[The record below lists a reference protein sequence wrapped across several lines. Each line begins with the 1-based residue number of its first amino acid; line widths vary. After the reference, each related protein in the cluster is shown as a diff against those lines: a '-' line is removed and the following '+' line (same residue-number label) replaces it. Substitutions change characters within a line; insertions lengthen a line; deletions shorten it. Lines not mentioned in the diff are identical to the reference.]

1 MVAGYDVVKQPRQLR
16 RTIGLTGQYA
26 SVDEKLSGRENLYM
40 IGRLLDLP
48 RKQAKARADELLER
62 FSLTE
67 AAKRACMEYSGGMRR
82 FDLAASMIGS
92 PAVLYLDE
100 PTTGLDPRTRNEV
113 WDEVQRMV
121 AEGATVLLTTQY
133 MEEAEQ
139 LAKELTVID
148 RGRIIARGGVDEL
161 KAKVGGRTLQIR
173 PSDPA
178 ELAAMAQAIREAGLD
193 GIARRAG
200 RPRRGAAVRADPQR
214 RATDRRHRPA
224 GRPRLLPRPC
234 LHRPAQPR
242 RGVPRDHRRQG
253 RPPLRPGSPGGRRMS
268 TTTLT
273 PAPAGSADTTPA
285 RPVAEEGRIGLR
297 ANLRHIG
304 ALARRNLLQIKK
316 DPESMFD
323 VLLMPIIFT
332 LLFVYVFGGS
342 VGGSLG
348 GNRQDY
354 LNYLVPGLMAMMGMN
369 IAMAVGTGVND
380 DFRKGVMDRFRT
392 MPIARSSVLIA
403 KIVVELGRMMVAIV
417 ILLAMGFA
425 LGMTLG
431 TSVLG
436 LLGAVALSAV
446 FGAAIMWIFIVLGLA
461 MKTAQAV
468 QGMGM
473 LVLMPLQFG
482 SSIFAPPT
490 TMPGWLQTFTDY
502 NPLSNLADAVRG
514 LMMGGPVADSVWVTL
529 AWAAAI
535 TLVMAPLAV
544 SKFRKKA

>member
-1 MVAGYDVVKQPRQLR
+1 
-16 RTIGLTGQYA
+16 
-26 SVDEKLSGRENLYM
+26 
-40 IGRLLDLP
+40 
-48 RKQAKARADELLER
+48 
-62 FSLTE
+62 
-67 AAKRACMEYSGGMRR
+67 
-82 FDLAASMIGS
+82 
-92 PAVLYLDE
+92 
-100 PTTGLDPRTRNEV
+100 
-113 WDEVQRMV
+113 
-121 AEGATVLLTTQY
+121 
-133 MEEAEQ
+133 
-139 LAKELTVID
+139 
-148 RGRIIARGGVDEL
+148 
-161 KAKVGGRTLQIR
+161 
-173 PSDPA
+173 
-178 ELAAMAQAIREAGLD
+178 
-193 GIARRAG
+193 
-200 RPRRGAAVRADPQR
+200 
-214 RATDRRHRPA
+214 
-224 GRPRLLPRPC
+224 
-234 LHRPAQPR
+234 
-242 RGVPRDHRRQG
+242 
-253 RPPLRPGSPGGRRMS
+253 MS
-268 TTTLT
+268 TTTLS
-273 PAPAGSADTTPA
+273 PAPAGSAGATPA
-285 RPVAEEGRIGLR
+285 RPAAEEGRIGLR
-297 ANLRHIG
+297 SHLRHIG

-323 VLLMPIIFT
+323 VLLMPIVFT

-348 GNRQDY
+348 GGRQDY

-403 KIVVELGRMMVAIV
+403 KIVVELGRMTVALA

-446 FGAAIMWIFIVLGLA
+446 FGAAVMWIFIVLGLA

-490 TMPGWLQTFTDY
+490 TMPGWLRTFTDY

-514 LMMGGPVADSVWVTL
+514 LMMGGPVADAVWMTL

-535 TLVMAPLAV
+535 TAVMAPLAV
-544 SKFRKKA
+544 SRFRRKA

>member
-1 MVAGYDVVKQPRQLR
+1 
-16 RTIGLTGQYA
+16 
-26 SVDEKLSGRENLYM
+26 
-40 IGRLLDLP
+40 
-48 RKQAKARADELLER
+48 
-62 FSLTE
+62 
-67 AAKRACMEYSGGMRR
+67 
-82 FDLAASMIGS
+82 
-92 PAVLYLDE
+92 
-100 PTTGLDPRTRNEV
+100 
-113 WDEVQRMV
+113 
-121 AEGATVLLTTQY
+121 
-133 MEEAEQ
+133 
-139 LAKELTVID
+139 
-148 RGRIIARGGVDEL
+148 
-161 KAKVGGRTLQIR
+161 
-173 PSDPA
+173 
-178 ELAAMAQAIREAGLD
+178 
-193 GIARRAG
+193 
-200 RPRRGAAVRADPQR
+200 
-214 RATDRRHRPA
+214 
-224 GRPRLLPRPC
+224 
-234 LHRPAQPR
+234 
-242 RGVPRDHRRQG
+242 
-253 RPPLRPGSPGGRRMS
+253 MS
-268 TTTLT
+268 TTTLN

-285 RPVAEEGRIGLR
+285 RPAAEEGRIGLR

>member
-1 MVAGYDVVKQPRQLR
+1 
-16 RTIGLTGQYA
+16 
-26 SVDEKLSGRENLYM
+26 
-40 IGRLLDLP
+40 
-48 RKQAKARADELLER
+48 
-62 FSLTE
+62 
-67 AAKRACMEYSGGMRR
+67 
-82 FDLAASMIGS
+82 
-92 PAVLYLDE
+92 
-100 PTTGLDPRTRNEV
+100 
-113 WDEVQRMV
+113 
-121 AEGATVLLTTQY
+121 
-133 MEEAEQ
+133 
-139 LAKELTVID
+139 
-148 RGRIIARGGVDEL
+148 
-161 KAKVGGRTLQIR
+161 
-173 PSDPA
+173 
-178 ELAAMAQAIREAGLD
+178 
-193 GIARRAG
+193 
-200 RPRRGAAVRADPQR
+200 
-214 RATDRRHRPA
+214 
-224 GRPRLLPRPC
+224 
-234 LHRPAQPR
+234 
-242 RGVPRDHRRQG
+242 
-253 RPPLRPGSPGGRRMS
+253 MS
-268 TTTLT
+268 TTTT
-273 PAPAGSADTTPA
+273 PLPTAPAASPGPPPPKAAAAD
-285 RPVAEEGRIGLR
+285 EGRIGLR
-297 ANLRHIG
+297 ANLRHVG

-323 VLLMPIIFT
+323 VLLMPVIFT

-392 MPIARSSVLIA
+392 MPIARSSVLVA
-403 KIVVELGRMMVAIV
+403 KIVVELGRMMVAIL

-490 TMPGWLQTFTDY
+490 TMPGWLRTFTDY

-529 AWAAAI
+529 AWAAGI

-544 SKFRKKA
+544 AKFRKKA